1 MEGDGKNLRELEK
14 FLVAMLVFVFG
25 VFMFPT
31 MQDACANVNSTL
43 TIAPLI
49 KNFPLVFLAVC
60 AIFPFY
66 FLLRRNRR

>member
-1 MEGDGKNLRELEK
+1 MKELEK
-14 FLVAMLVFVFG
+14 FLVAILVFAFAA
-25 VFMFPT
+25 FMFPT

-43 TIAPLI
+43 TIAPVI

-66 FLLRRNRR
+66 FLLRGKGR